1 LEVKPGRSIEEQ
13 ISIVVAALLDNQK
26 SEALDSLK
34 TIIQSTITE
43 LKTWDQ
49 EAEARRLAAE
59 EQGKEFEKPMRQPVC
74 TSAHFAL
81 LSIVLL
87 FGKDG
92 FRMTLFKDGK
102 LQLLLRLMG
111 AERLGDRGN
120 SKY

>member
-59 EQGKEFEKPMRQPVC
+59 EQEKEFEKPMRQPVC
-74 TSAHFAL
+74 TSLHFAL

-87 FGKDG
+87 FGKDE